1 MPIYVYKARGP
12 GGIVTDKMDAESERA
27 VALKLRSQQM
37 FLISAELEKKGFN
50 IHFPLSFK
58 NKPKAS
64 VKELS
69 IFSRQFATM
78 INAGIPILQSLTIIA
93 DQIESKGLKEVVKKI
108 KDDIGSGSTLS
119 DGMAKYPNIF
129 STLYVNMIK
138 AGETGGILDGVMLR
152 LSTYLEQADALKRKV
167 KSALV
172 YPIVVSSIATIVVI
186 FLLVAVIPTFKDIF
200 SSFGA
205 TLPAPTRILLGVSE
219 TLQKIFLPPLVFIIL
234 PSVIAVVIV
243 FLRLLKT
250 NKGRKKWNALQ
261 LKLPI
266 FGMLFRKVAVS
277 KFTRTFGTLIKSGV
291 PILQALDIVAKT
303 SGNMV
308 VEEAILKA
316 KNSIKEGESITAP
329 IKACGIFPPMVVQ
342 MISVGEETG
351 TLDEMLIKSAD
362 FYDDEVETAIAGL
375 TSMIEPLLMAFMGV
389 TIGAIVIAMFMPMFE
404 LGTIVK

>member
-1 MPIYVYKARGP
+1 MPIYVYKARGSS
-12 GGIVTDKMDAESERA
+12 GIVTDRMDAESERA

-37 FLISAELEKKGFN
+37 FLISAELEKKGSN

-58 NKPKAS
+58 KKPKAS

-152 LSTYLEQADALKRKV
+152 LSTYLEQADSLKRKV

-200 SSFGA
+200 ASFGA
-205 TLPAPTRILLGVSE
+205 TLPAPTRILLGISD

-234 PSVIAVVIV
+234 PSVIAAVIV

-351 TLDEMLIKSAD
+351 TLDEMLVKSAD

>member
-1 MPIYVYKARGP
+1 MPIYVYKARGS
-12 GGIVTDKMDAESERA
+12 GGIVTDRMDAESERA

-58 NKPKAS
+58 KKPKAS

-108 KDDIGSGSTLS
+108 KDDIGNGSTLS

-200 SSFGA
+200 ASFGA
-205 TLPAPTRILLGVSE
+205 TLPAPTRILLGISE

-234 PSVIAVVIV
+234 PSVVAAVIG
-243 FLRLLKT
+243 FLKLLKT

-351 TLDEMLIKSAD
+351 TLDEMLVKSAD